1 MNITLNIGLDVSKN
15 YLSAGVAEMRLH
27 YKFVEDFLKRELGT
41 PVWIGLAQSA
51 TEKTVVVQYTN
62 VEFVLQKLYLL
73 ARDLQQDCI
82 AYSVQDDD
90 GVPLGGALV
99 GKYAHEWNYGI
110 FNEEYFILQPCDSSP
125 ELGLCLELTFN

>member
-1 MNITLNIGLDVSKN
+1 MNLNKGIEMNITLNIGLDVSKN

-62 VEFVLQKLYLL
+62 VEEVLPRLFWL
-73 ARDLQQDCI
+73 AHELKQDCI
-82 AYSVQDDD
+82 AYRVQDDASAII
-90 GVPLGGALV
+90 GGA
-99 GKYAHEWNYGI
+99 
-110 FNEEYFILQPCDSSP
+110 YFIAAIPQ
-125 ELGLCLELTFN
+125 